1 MDERTTTGEHPQQA
15 AGEAMS
21 PASVSIDSGARG
33 GRRLSGP
40 ARFLRAILANRG
52 AAVGLVLV
60 VLLVAIAILAPWI
73 APHDPDE
80 MGVGMM
86 LTPPDASFW
95 FGTDEFGRDILSR
108 VIYGSRLTIQVGVIA
123 VGISLTLGLL
133 IGLVSGYAGGWL
145 ERIFMRGI
153 DVLFSFTETLI
164 ALAAVAVL
172 GPSLTNAMIA
182 VGIAA
187 IPFYARVTYSATLV
201 ERNRPY
207 FEAAYAAGAG
217 HFRLIFLHLLPNVI
231 PPLIVVATLGV
242 SAAVL
247 AAAGLSFLGLGA
259 QPPSPEWGAMLSAG
273 RDYFTQAPW
282 IMLYP
287 GLAIVVTV
295 LAFNLLGDGIREALD
310 PRQQKR

>member
-1 MDERTTTGEHPQQA
+1 MTDTNVQATSVVADPEIRPVINGGQRSGRGRTIRFMQA
-15 AGEAMS
+15 VFG
-21 PASVSIDSGARG
+21 
-33 GRRLSGP
+33 
-40 ARFLRAILANRG
+40 NRG
-52 AAVGLVLV
+52 AAIGFILVLTLVLV
-60 VLLVAIAILAPWI
+60 AIFASWI
-73 APHDPDE
+73 APFDSDQ
-80 MGVGMM
+80 MGAGKR
-86 LTPPDASFW
+86 LSPPDASHW
-95 FGTDEFGRDILSR
+95 FGTDEFGRDMFSR
-108 VIYGSRLTIQVGVIA
+108 VVFGARLTIQVGVIA
-123 VGISLTLGLL
+123 VSISLTIGMLLGL
-133 IGLVSGYAGGWL
+133 IGGYAGGWL
-145 ERIFMRGI
+145 EKILMRSV

-187 IPFYARVTYSATLV
+187 IPFYARVAYSVTLV

-207 FEAAYAAGAG
+207 FEAAVAAGAG
-217 HFRLIFLHLLPNVI
+217 HMRLLFRHLLPNII

-259 QPPSPEWGAMLSAG
+259 QPPSPEWGAMLSSG
-273 RDYFTQAPW
+273 RDYFNRAPW

-287 GLAIVVTV
+287 GLAIMITV

-310 PRQQKR
+310 PRQRNT